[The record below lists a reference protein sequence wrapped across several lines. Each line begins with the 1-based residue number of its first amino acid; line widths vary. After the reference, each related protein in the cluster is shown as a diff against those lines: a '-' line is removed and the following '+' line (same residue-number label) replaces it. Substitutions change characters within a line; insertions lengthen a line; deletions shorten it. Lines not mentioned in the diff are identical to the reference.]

1 MSQEV
6 LDELFKEGI
15 SNSLE
20 SLDSV
25 YSDILNNWEN
35 LSEDL
40 KTNITDSI
48 LDQAS
53 YLED

>member
-1 MSQEV
+1 MSQDI
-6 LDELFKEGI
+6 LNELYSEGI

-25 YSDILNNWEN
+25 YSDILNNWEK

-40 KTNITDSI
+40 KVGIVNS
-48 LDQAS
+48 LLKEAS
-53 YLED
+53 VLED

>member
-6 LDELFKEGI
+6 LEQLYQEGI

-25 YSDILNNWEN
+25 YSDILDNWER

-40 KTNITDSI
+40 KSGITDSI